1 MSESGAEYTMQQR
14 GVLWGAGVFVVAAII
29 ATWVVGWYWS
39 LEPDIFDVQKA
50 ALQRAKKNDMS
61 QLPVGYVYT
70 NALSEIA
77 EEILY
82 KPGGYLTNDVAPPAV
97 LMDNMSS
104 WEFGALIMLRDASTA
119 LRNHFSR
126 QQSTSNEDPDLAK
139 AEPFFYYEPNSWA
152 LPSTES
158 EYQKGIVALQ
168 VYMDRLGNKGQAKP
182 ANFYPRADNLRQY
195 LEVVEKRL
203 GGLSTRLSASTDRHQ
218 NLIMPVRAKEL
229 AGVSTIS
236 RTPWLEIDNV
246 FYEAR
251 GSAWALLHIL
261 KAIEYEFN
269 DVLIDKHALD
279 TMKRMIN
286 ELENALAPILSP
298 VILNGDGFGL
308 FANYSLTMANYITRA
323 NSAALDLRDIMM
335 RG

>member
-1 MSESGAEYTMQQR
+1 MSESDAAYSIQQR
-14 GVLWGAGVFVVAAII
+14 GVLWGLGVFALAAAI
-29 ATWVVGWYWS
+29 AVWVVGWYWS
-39 LEPDIFDVQKA
+39 LEPDDFDVQKA
-50 ALQRAKKNDMS
+50 ALVRVKKNDVS
-61 QLPVGYVYT
+61 QLPLGYVYSNT
-70 NALSEIA
+70 LAEIA
-77 EEILY
+77 ETILY
-82 KPGGYLTNDVAPPAV
+82 KPGGYLTNDVAPPGV
-97 LMDNMSS
+97 LMDNMRN
-104 WEFGALIMLRDASTA
+104 WEFGALIMLRDATTA
-119 LRNHFSR
+119 LRNHFAR
-126 QQSTSNEDPDLAK
+126 AQSQSSEDPDLAK

-158 EYQKGIVALQ
+158 EYQKGIVALM
-168 VYMDRLGNKGQAKP
+168 VYMDRLSAKGQSKAM
-182 ANFYPRADNLRQY
+182 FYARADNLRQY

-229 AGVSTIS
+229 VGVSTIS
-236 RTPWLEIDNV
+236 RTPWLEIDDI

-279 TMKRMIN
+279 TMKRMIH
-286 ELENALAPILSP
+286 ELENGLAPVLSP
-298 VILNGDGFGL
+298 LILNGDGFGL
-308 FANYSLTMANYITRA
+308 FANYSLTMANYIARA
-323 NSAALDLRDIMM
+323 NAAALDLRDIMM